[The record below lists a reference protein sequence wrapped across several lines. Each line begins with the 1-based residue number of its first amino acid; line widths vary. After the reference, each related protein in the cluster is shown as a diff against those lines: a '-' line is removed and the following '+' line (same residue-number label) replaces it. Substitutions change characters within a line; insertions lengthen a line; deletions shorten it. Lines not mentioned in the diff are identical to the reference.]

1 MSSGLTVFPKGMKY
15 EECERGQLRI
25 KPPIR
30 FAPSLVSSDSDHE
43 TKGSTTKVKL
53 TKATSVERTQFRG
66 GDFEAFLRHQ
76 RYFRSVLRKQ
86 GLQASY
92 KKLVAA
98 LASEESDDS
107 EEEGDG
113 SDSGSGSTTQS
124 DKKREKEAA
133 ARDIL
138 TEAFNLY
145 ENLLD
150 EQIRDDWTRIVTQ
163 YCHTAPYL
171 NKDGNKVEEARG
183 LSFENLATC
192 MRLHL
197 LTECTKD
204 AAEAQ
209 AHYLRV
215 NVRKPQR
222 ISMKLFCKRLEELN
236 GFMEDLPCLADLA
249 EAPAST
255 PRANKKFSDYELCS
269 MLLQMVD
276 KDVEAQYFANNPN
289 QVPTNFHEV
298 RDALER
304 IEHALRIKDNNRTR
318 EKTASREATG
328 DDNGGSG
335 KDRKRK
341 ANSSM
346 SLNDRIPRKQ
356 IKFEGSS
363 SSKQPES
370 GTKFCNLCQQFGGSH
385 KTHNTRDCRRWN
397 KDGSSKE
404 GFGGPKSKKFGKTS
418 NAHIHELSVFASTL
432 EKQGKLLKKLDKKVS
447 RKRKRRRADSDSDD
461 SDSD

>member
-53 TKATSVERTQFRG
+53 TKVTSVERTQFRG

-92 KKLVAA
+92 KKLVAE
-98 LASEESDDS
+98 LESEESDDS
-107 EEEGDG
+107 EEEEDG
-113 SDSGSGSTTQS
+113 SDSESGKSTKS
-124 DKKREKEAA
+124 EKKREKEAA

-150 EQIRDDWTRIVTQ
+150 EQIRDDWSRIVSQ
-163 YCHTAPYL
+163 YCHSAPYL
-171 NKDGNKVEEARG
+171 DSDGNKVEEARG
-183 LSFENLATC
+183 LSFEHLATC

-215 NVRKPQR
+215 NVRKPPR

-236 GFMEDLPCLADLA
+236 GYMEDLPCLADLA

-289 QVPTNFHEV
+289 QVPTNFHDI

-304 IEHALRIKDNNRTR
+304 IEHALRIKDNNRSR
-318 EKTASREATG
+318 EKTASRESIG
-328 DDNGGSG
+328 DDHGGSG

-341 ANSSM
+341 ADSGSS
-346 SLNDRIPRKQ
+346 SSNNRIPRKQ
-356 IKFEGSS
+356 RSEGPNH
-363 SSKQPES
+363 KQQES

-404 GFGGPKSKKFGKTS
+404 GFGGPKTKKFGKTA
-418 NAHIHELSVFASTL
+418 NAHTQELSVFMSTL